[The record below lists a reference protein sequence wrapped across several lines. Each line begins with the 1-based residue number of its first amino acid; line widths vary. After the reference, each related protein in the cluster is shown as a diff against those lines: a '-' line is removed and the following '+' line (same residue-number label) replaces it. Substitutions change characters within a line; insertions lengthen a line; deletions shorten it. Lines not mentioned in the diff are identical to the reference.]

1 MLARVNSIAY
11 LCSTETR
18 NATAHAACDSNNPT
32 GHRALPDY
40 TETRERSGKS
50 ACLLHSYK
58 SMYNLSNFGEYYIH
72 PFILNAQ
79 MYLWSNG
86 IRPWSFNPYLDLR

>member
-58 SMYNLSNFGEYYIH
+58 SMYNLSNFGEYYMSFPINYG
-72 PFILNAQ
+72 ILMAVV
-79 MYLWSNG
+79 
-86 IRPWSFNPYLDLR
+86 SFFYIFEH

>member
-50 ACLLHSYK
+50 ACLLHSHK
-58 SMYNLSNFGEYYIH
+58 PMYTLSNFGEYYNL
-72 PFILNAQ
+72 PENK
-79 MYLWSNG
+79 
-86 IRPWSFNPYLDLR
+86 

>member
-32 GHRALPDY
+32 GHRAQPDY
-40 TETRERSGKS
+40 TETREHSGKS
-50 ACLLHSYK
+50 ACLLHSHK
-58 SMYNLSNFGEYYIH
+58 SMYNLSNFGEYYKLLVGKAQYV
-72 PFILNAQ
+72 ILK
-79 MYLWSNG
+79 
-86 IRPWSFNPYLDLR
+86 

>member
-58 SMYNLSNFGEYYIH
+58 SMYNLSNFGEYYIRLQYTV
-72 PFILNAQ
+72 FKLN
-79 MYLWSNG
+79 NG
-86 IRPWSFNPYLDLR
+86 TLNVGRIHEIK

>member
-1 MLARVNSIAY
+1 MFARLNSIAY
-11 LCSTETR
+11 LCSTETK

-58 SMYNLSNFGEYYIH
+58 SMYNLSNFGEYYILTLNSYEKNI
-72 PFILNAQ
+72 FIRFAFCSINF
-79 MYLWSNG
+79 SK
-86 IRPWSFNPYLDLR
+86 RPI

>member
-18 NATAHAACDSNNPT
+18 ES
-32 GHRALPDY
+32 
-40 TETRERSGKS
+40 SGKS

-58 SMYNLSNFGEYYIH
+58 PMYNLSNFGEYYNISW
-72 PFILNAQ
+72 
-79 MYLWSNG
+79 WSNVKYVFLCL
-86 IRPWSFNPYLDLR
+86 ILFKPKNIQKK